1 MNQIKRDIQN
11 KKSDLFIEF
20 ENKLYGNIMC
30 KCTCIFVSD
39 INKYDIDDKLFIET
53 LCRSLNNL
61 SSNFFYNF
69 TPMIPGHVLYEN
81 VYRKIIDIKLNEL
94 TLFSAEDKNIFKIY
108 SKYIRYLEHKSEDK
122 IKNFLKSE
130 CKFAKLELNLLKNE
144 KSRFP
149 FYNDKKGEEFINNIL
164 TRYSGR
170 YLFTS
175 KYVIKDE
182 IKYLIMEKLA
192 YI

>member
-1 MNQIKRDIQN
+1 MNQIRRDIQN

-61 SSNFFYNF
+61 SFNFFYNF

-81 VYRKIIDIKLNEL
+81 VYRKIIDIK
-94 TLFSAEDKNIFKIY
+94 I
-108 SKYIRYLEHKSEDK
+108 
-122 IKNFLKSE
+122 
-130 CKFAKLELNLLKNE
+130 
-144 KSRFP
+144 
-149 FYNDKKGEEFINNIL
+149 
-164 TRYSGR
+164 
-170 YLFTS
+170 
-175 KYVIKDE
+175 
-182 IKYLIMEKLA
+182 
-192 YI
+192 